1 MLLAYK
7 ALYSFNVDRN
17 SGEFKAPFNV
27 IANEARVFTPADTA
41 VSTPNSDTPYSMV
54 QLDLRAEPVVISV
67 PEVPRDRYYDVQ
79 FADFYSFNYAYVGS
93 RATGSRAGSY
103 MVAGPNWQGET
114 PPGIRQVFR
123 CETQFGLVVFR
134 TQLFGPD
141 DMDNVRAVQAGYRAQ
156 PLSAFLGRPPAPAAP
171 PVDWLPFTRDALT
184 TRFAEYLS
192 FILQFCPATGTAAVE
207 RPMRERFA
215 AIGIGGRRPAGSSP
229 SGEAERAAMGDAV
242 RTAMGRIRARAN
254 SMGIDINGWRVGSA
268 GGDRSHYNGD
278 WELRAAVALNG
289 IYGNNPEEATYPFA
303 RHDATGAELDG
314 SKHAYSITFPADG
327 LPPVNAFWS
336 VTMYETSTMLLVANP
351 IDRYLI
357 NSPMLS
363 GMKRNPDG
371 SLTIY
376 VQHESPGPERESNW
390 LPAPAAP
397 MSIVL
402 RMYWP
407 KTEQPSILPIG
418 QGQWRPPPIVPTGNT
433 RAERVTRFGDKSL
446 ETVIRTDDRY
456 GHDGLFQGPRGWPY
470 WNFLESPRPIQ
481 NPNLWPDMQSTYFL
495 ARFALPAGASMTL
508 RGAFPRARYF
518 QFALYRAERG
528 TFVGTGEAFSGA
540 DIAPDSGATNP
551 FRAGADRLSDRRGF
565 TLTVLAADPPADR
578 ARRAPNTLYAGRAG
592 GELQSVMRIYLS
604 GPRQRRRR
612 LRPRRRAAAR
622 ARPARL
628 RRAPGRRHAAVGAA
642 GGRALRPAHRGQR
655 RAAADRRAMG
665 GPGACGG
672 QRPDARPRHRTGA
685 ARPEMGEVL
694 EHPLLDPR
702 CLQDRRGAR
711 AHPVRKRDRRR
722 RRPDDAVFPHA
733 HLAEVRAG
741 LCDARQDAAVS
752 EHLRRDGWWRPRGHA
767 AGADAIL
774 VAGQLRGRAVRPDRG
789 WRVRHAGAARCRAQL
804 HHRRQPPRGPPRQR
818 DGKER
823 RRLGEVEPAR
833 RRAGGCTQP
842 RRLRHAH
849 AAHHGGQPRLG
860 GKPREGDAAGHGGG
874 RHGPLPAAW
883 RIHRQGDVRGDVA
896 PPVSGASIRGDEDMT
911 ITFMTAARALLGAG
925 LLALLAGPAVAQQG
939 AARVPTPGEQAAR
952 GPLPG
957 DVALY
962 GREWECS
969 QALPT
974 PGYFRSLNGAEISDA
989 QRSGM
994 FPCAT
999 FTGSMTGPNRVF
1011 AYRAD
1016 GDYQGISYMNNRRP
1030 GELYLVGGE
1039 YPTPDDP
1046 IPAGPFIAKVNATTG
1061 REIWRT
1067 YVDNP
1072 NASGRWI
1079 GNANLNILENGR
1091 IAFSWSNQ
1099 IVLVDGD
1106 TGEILRHNR
1115 LPAGDAPVADVN
1127 FKHMTIAPDGTLIMK
1142 NQTRPAGCTMQ
1153 GTMAIL
1159 RCQGRLPNSHLVAVN
1174 PDTLEI
1180 LAELT
1185 LPEPAISP
1193 HIVAPFDGRI
1203 AIYIGYSE
1211 SVRRAFWDP
1220 ATRRLSHDPTWVVRP
1235 MREGQSAAT
1244 APTIVGDWVAV
1255 QLNGAGS
1262 RAAPSSVVVAH
1273 QRDATRQHTIF
1284 PFGERLEP
1292 GAWSF
1297 APPKTGADSEN
1308 NMIYSADAGVGKV
1321 AGIRIDP
1328 ATGDLSTVFV
1338 LDVATTTFQPVIG
1351 PRDRRVL
1358 LLTNMR
1364 MNDAAQP
1371 RQAAMFGGQYREQL
1385 TWRDAATGRLL
1396 AESDFF
1402 EPLTINS
1409 LTPPGFGGRVYFPTA
1424 IGRGFYVLQAT
1435 PANASSR

>member
-1 MLLAYK
+1 
-7 ALYSFNVDRN
+7 
-17 SGEFKAPFNV
+17 
-27 IANEARVFTPADTA
+27 
-41 VSTPNSDTPYSMV
+41 
-54 QLDLRAEPVVISV
+54 
-67 PEVPRDRYYDVQ
+67 
-79 FADFYSFNYAYVGS
+79 
-93 RATGSRAGSY
+93 
-103 MVAGPNWQGET
+103 
-114 PPGIRQVFR
+114 
-123 CETQFGLVVFR
+123 
-134 TQLFGPD
+134 
-141 DMDNVRAVQAGYRAQ
+141 
-156 PLSAFLGRPPAPAAP
+156 
-171 PVDWLPFTRDALT
+171 
-184 TRFAEYLS
+184 
-192 FILQFCPATGTAAVE
+192 
-207 RPMRERFA
+207 
-215 AIGIGGRRPAGSSP
+215 
-229 SGEAERAAMGDAV
+229 MGDAV

-254 SMGIDINGWRVGSA
+254 SIGIDINGWRVGSA
-268 GGDRSHYNGD
+268 GGDRSQYNGD

-303 RHDATGAELDG
+303 RHDATGVELDG

-363 GMKRNPDG
+363 GMKRNTDG
-371 SLTIY
+371 SLTIH

-418 QGQWRPPPIVPTGNT
+418 QGQWRPPAIVPTGNT

-470 WNFLESPRPIQ
+470 WNFLELPRPIQ

-604 GPRQRRRR
+604 DRGSDGAGFGPAAGPPPGRGLPAFEGR
-612 LRPRRRAAAR
+612 LADGTRLSAPQVVERFVRPIEGNVAQPLTAAQWVDLVHA
-622 ARPARL
+622 ADNDPTLDPATAPARRDPKWEKYWNIRYSIL
-628 RRAPGRRHAAVGAA
+628 GAFK
-642 GGRALRPAHRGQR
+642 
-655 RAAADRRAMG
+655 
-665 GPGACGG
+665 
-672 QRPDARPRHRTGA
+672 T
-685 ARPEMGEVL
+685 
-694 EHPLLDPR
+694 
-702 CLQDRRGAR
+702 RRGAR
-711 AHPVRKRDRRR
+711 AHPVRKCDRRR
-722 RRPDDAVFPHA
+722 RRPDDAVFPHP

-752 EHLRRDGWWRPRGHA
+752 EHLRRHGRRRARRHA

-774 VAGQLRGRAVRPDRG
+774 VAGQLRGRAIRPDRG
-789 WRVRHAGAARCRAQL
+789 RHMRHAGAARCRAQL
-804 HHRRQPPRGPPRQR
+804 HHRREPPRGPPRQR
-818 DGKER
+818 DARKR

-833 RRAGGCTQP
+833 RRAGRCAQP
-842 RRLRHAH
+842 RRFRHAD
-849 AAHHGGQPRLG
+849 AAHHGGQPGLG
-860 GKPREGDAAGHGGG
+860 GKPGEGDAAGHGGG
-874 RHGPLPAAW
+874 GDGPLPAAR
-883 RIHRQGDVRGDVA
+883 RIHRQDDIRGDLA
-896 PPVSGASIRGDEDMT
+896 PPLSGAGIRGDEDMA
-911 ITFMTAARALLGAG
+911 ITFMTAGRALLGAG
-925 LLALLAGPAVAQQG
+925 LLALFAGTAVAQQG
-939 AARVPTPGEQAAR
+939 AARTPTPGERAAR

-962 GREWECS
+962 GPEWACS
-969 QALPT
+969 QALQT

-989 QRSGM
+989 QRSGL

-1016 GDYQGISYMNNRRP
+1016 GDYQGISYINNRRP

-1046 IPAGPFIAKVNATTG
+1046 IPVGPFIAKVNATTG

-1106 TGEILRHNR
+1106 SGEILRHNT

-1159 RCQGRLPNSHLVAVN
+1159 RCQGRLPNSHLVAVH

-1180 LAELT
+1180 LAELN

-1193 HIVAPFDGRI
+1193 HIVAPLDGRI

-1220 ATRRLSHDPTWVVRP
+1220 AARRLSHDESWVVRP

-1273 QRDATRQHTIF
+1273 QRDASRLRTVF
-1284 PFGERLEP
+1284 PFGERLEA

-1297 APPKTGADSEN
+1297 APPKTGADPEN
-1308 NMIYSADAGVGKV
+1308 NMIYSADAGIGKV

-1328 ATGDLSTVFV
+1328 ATGELSTVYV

-1364 MNDAAQP
+1364 MNDPAQP

-1409 LTPPGFGGRVYFPTA
+1409 LTPPGFGGRVYFPSA
-1424 IGRGFYVLQAT
+1424 IGRGFYVLQPMPVPGSA
-1435 PANASSR
+1435 R